1 MWVTQRSPG
10 PSAPQPRP
18 QRPPLGRRTNV
29 AFQAIQGRENAAAF
43 FAQTCERN
51 LILRPVSPRPPRGL
65 AKASHTP
72 RHRAARGRGHTIS
85 LRTLRL
91 LSSARAPATSP
102 NEPGSRPGSAGF
114 PSVSSGLLRATSS
127 PVCQLN
133 GIKPRL
139 LTQLKKL
146 T

>member
-10 PSAPQPRP
+10 PSDPQPRP
-18 QRPPLGRRTNV
+18 QRPPGGQRTNV
-29 AFQAIQGRENAAAF
+29 ASQAIQGRENAAPF

-51 LILRPVSPRPPRGL
+51 PILRPASPRPPRGS

-72 RHRAARGRGHTIS
+72 RQRAARGRGHTTS
-85 LRTLRL
+85 PRTLRL
-91 LSSARAPATSP
+91 LTSAHAPATSP
-102 NEPGSRPGSAGF
+102 NKPGSRPGSAGF
-114 PSVSSGLLRATSS
+114 PSVSLGPLGATSS

-133 GIKPRL
+133 SIKPRL